1 MQRALQQSG
10 IEPSLLTLEIP
21 ETAVMSDLAAAA
33 ERMRLVKRLGVN
45 IAIDDFGGSG
55 YAHQADLRQLPL
67 DSLRVDRSSLA
78 ASEDEDYR
86 SWLLEAI
93 LLVGRELSL
102 TVVATGIET
111 HEQMATLQAIG
122 CTMAQGALMGAPSP
136 ADGVAGMFDVE
147 LPAVAGVVTDPSMP
161 RDLAL

>member
-1 MQRALQQSG
+1 
-10 IEPSLLTLEIP
+10 
-21 ETAVMSDLAAAA
+21 
-33 ERMRLVKRLGVN
+33 MRSSSLGVS

-122 CTMAQGALMGAPSP
+122 CTMAQGALTGSP
-136 ADGVAGMFDVE
+136 APVDAVVSLFNVE
-147 LPAVAGVVTDPSMP
+147 LPAVASVVDPSMP